1 MCLEEAFGGNGR
13 KRGVVALAFDGT
25 TIQTRWEK
33 DRKLAMAHVKP
44 GSGDA
49 REFHCIRI
57 HRMEEDKCMAHS
69 HGPDLVAV

>member
-1 MCLEEAFGGNGR
+1 MLGGSFWWEWQEER
-13 KRGVVALAFDGT
+13 VVTLAFDGS

-57 HRMEEDKCMAHS
+57 HKMEEDKCMAHS

>member
-1 MCLEEAFGGNGR
+1 VLGGSFWWEWQEER
-13 KRGVVALAFDGT
+13 VVTLAFDGS

-33 DRKLAMAHVKP
+33 DRKLAIAHVKP

>member
-1 MCLEEAFGGNGR
+1 MLGGSFWWEWQEER
-13 KRGVVALAFDGT
+13 VVTLAFDGS

-33 DRKLAMAHVKP
+33 DRKLAIAHVKP